1 MDKPLILS
9 LDAHGVPHRWI
20 SWQQACFYYAK
31 NLIAWTMG
39 DETFTYYGGISRP
52 IRVWSWPL
60 PDFWR
65 NSGFHLLERDPAGR
79 LRVTDDF
86 LRAYYLRPE
95 VHPLEESGPGE
106 QALHAALMADPRR
119 QVAQSELDAVE

>member
-1 MDKPLILS
+1 M
-9 LDAHGVPHRWI
+9 
-20 SWQQACFYYAK
+20 
-31 NLIAWTMG
+31 
-39 DETFTYYGGISRP
+39 
-52 IRVWSWPL
+52 

-95 VHPLEESGPGE
+95 VHPVEASD
-106 QALHAALMADPRR
+106 QAERDLHAWLMADPRR
-119 QVAQSELDAVE
+119 RVAQSELDAMQDADAPDNYRLVLTLLDPLRRPRHAAAWYNWLFQPQVVKA